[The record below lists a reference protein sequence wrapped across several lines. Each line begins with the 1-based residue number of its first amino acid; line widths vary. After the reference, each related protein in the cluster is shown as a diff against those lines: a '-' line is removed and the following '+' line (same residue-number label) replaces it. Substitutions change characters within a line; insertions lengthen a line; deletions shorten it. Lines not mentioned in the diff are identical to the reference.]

1 MSALVKASLA
11 ELIGTFALVFV
22 GMAAVTV
29 APVQS
34 VLVPA
39 LAYGLVVMGLV
50 FALGPISGGQFNPA
64 VTLALVVGGK
74 ENPMRGLTFIVVQLI
89 ASAVAAF
96 VFLNM
101 IPEQFQVVAEEGV
114 NWNEGL
120 AIGVMTTTGGMW
132 WSATLEGIQTFL
144 FVTVIFQAAVYGR
157 AGNLAPLAIG
167 FTLVALAA
175 AFGVYTGTS
184 VNPARTLGPA
194 LVAGSMNHVVPYLV
208 GIFSGG
214 ALAGVFNGYV
224 LTPDKKA

>member
-1 MSALVKASLA
+1 MSTLVKASLA
-11 ELIGTFALVFV
+11 ELVGTFALVFV

-29 APVQS
+29 VPVQS
-34 VLVPA
+34 VLVSA
-39 LAYGLVVMGLV
+39 LAYGLIVMGFI
-50 FALGPISGGQFNPA
+50 FAFGAISGGQFNPA
-64 VTLALVVGGK
+64 VTLGLIVGGK
-74 ENPMRGLTFIVVQLI
+74 EKPMRGLVFIVVQLI
-89 ASAVAAF
+89 ASVVAAF

-132 WSATLEGIQTFL
+132 WAATLEGIQTFL

-167 FTLVALAA
+167 FTLVALIA
-175 AFGVYTGTS
+175 AFGLYTGTS

-224 LTPDKKA
+224 LTPDKKP

>member
-1 MSALVKASLA
+1 MSTLVKASLA
-11 ELIGTFALVFV
+11 ELVGTFALVFV

-39 LAYGLVVMGLV
+39 LAYGLIVMGLI
-50 FALGPISGGQFNPA
+50 FAFGAISGGQFNPA
-64 VTLALVVGGK
+64 VTLGLIVGGK
-74 ENPMRGLTFIVVQLI
+74 EKPMRGLVFIVVQLI
-89 ASAVAAF
+89 ASVVAAF

-132 WSATLEGIQTFL
+132 WAATLEGIQTFL
-144 FVTVIFQAAVYGR
+144 FVTVIFQAAVHGR

-167 FTLVALAA
+167 FTLVALIA
-175 AFGVYTGTS
+175 AFGLYTGTS

-224 LTPDKKA
+224 LTPDKKP